1 MKGFAWVNRV
11 AFILN
16 LLYLVCLFL
25 RYYPLSLPET
35 IVSTLVIGGWLLS
48 FIFNILLIGWFIVLK
63 LQKAYH
69 PQSVSL
75 FRTNVLIFLFQI
87 LYFFS

>member
-25 RYYPLSLPET
+25 RYYSISLPES

-48 FIFNILLIGWFIVLK
+48 FIFNILLIGLFFVLK

-69 PQSVSL
+69 PQTVSL
-75 FRTNVLIFLFQI
+75 FRINVLIFLFQI